1 MSTGAR
7 QNALSG
13 IMPKINAQESVIID
27 GLPVNAKIGQMIYL
41 TTDDTYYVYTTTL
54 GWVTFGSS
62 GSGFTLP
69 AALESIANLTTL
81 GDEIIYTV
89 ATNTYDT
96 SSISAAGR
104 SFVSITTQEGQQAAL
119 GLVPGT
125 NIQAHSNILDSL
137 NSIAA
142 ASNRLPYTIGG
153 VYAATTL
160 DSWARLNLLTAT
172 SASDINTLLNTITGA
187 GIVLPGA
194 VTDVLR
200 YYIRARVTAAGAGG
214 GSDEITTVPVIEQI
228 KLHSNRTE
236 INKDGFI
243 EMFGNA
249 RVRSSIPISN
259 SSFYPT
265 GIAGETA
272 PSSQ

>member
-1 MSTGAR
+1 M
-7 QNALSG
+7 
-13 IMPKINAQESVIID
+13 
-27 GLPVNAKIGQMIYL
+27 
-41 TTDDTYYVYTTTL
+41 
-54 GWVTFGSS
+54 
-62 GSGFTLP
+62 
-69 AALESIANLTTL
+69 
-81 GDEIIYTV
+81 
-89 ATNTYDT
+89 
-96 SSISAAGR
+96 
-104 SFVSITTQEGQQAAL
+104 
-119 GLVPGT
+119 
-125 NIQAHSNILDSL
+125 
-137 NSIAA
+137 
-142 ASNRLPYTIGG
+142 
-153 VYAATTL
+153 YAATTL

-272 PSSQ
+272 PSSQQLTFSTSSTNIEAIIPNSLFAFRWKPLENIDIAEICYVDVNFSRSTAGTGNVVLQLDYVFISNNDVIGDPNGTPNATSSSTGP